1 MSQPDL
7 SKRIRLI
14 LPAGREYALVAS
26 MTLCG
31 AGMLAG
37 LDVDMLGD
45 LRTVTTESLNCLT
58 HQAGRAERVEICA
71 YTAQGRLHVSFYAAE
86 RTHTEERDT
95 LELEITRGVLETL
108 MPDVRL
114 LSDEDGVYG
123 IECSMPV

>member
-7 SKRIRLI
+7 SQTIHLT
-14 LPAGREYALVAS
+14 LPAAREYALVAS

-58 HQAGRAERVEICA
+58 HQAGRAENVEICA
-71 YTAQGRLHVSFYAAE
+71 YKAQGRLHVSFYARE
-86 RTHTEERDT
+86 RTHTGERDT

-108 MPDVRL
+108 MPEVRL
-114 LSDEDGVYG
+114 MTDEDGVYG

>member
-7 SKRIRLI
+7 SKRIRLS
-14 LPAGREYALVAS
+14 LPAAREYALVAS

-58 HQAGRAERVEICA
+58 HQAGRAEKVEICA
-71 YTAQGRLHVSFYAAE
+71 YVTGGRLHVTFYAQE
-86 RTHTEERDT
+86 RTHTEEGDT

-114 LSDEDGVYG
+114 MSDEDGVYG